1 MRNVVIPRDAWELDR
16 LPEHLTVT
24 FRVLDER
31 GREVARGT
39 DLEKLRHE
47 LAPKVREELATA
59 GEGIEATGLTTWSI
73 GRSDTAAR
81 DRRTP
86 WAARVTGYPGL
97 VDRGT
102 SVDVRVFPTAAER
115 DPAHRRGVRR
125 LLLLETPSPTRA
137 VTRGLDN
144 AARLALSRTPHGA
157 LDKLLDD
164 CVTASVDALITAA
177 GGPAWDEASYAK
189 LRAVTRAKLESTTA
203 RVLDSVRTVLTGW
216 HRVQARIGELTAPV
230 LADARR
236 DATRQVN
243 ALISPGFV
251 TAAGTARLGDLAR
264 YLQAVELRIDK
275 LRADP
280 ARDAQWTAEVKVVA
294 DEYAAD
300 VAALPAGVEPS
311 PELQE
316 IRWMIEELRVALY
329 AHPMR
334 TRYPVSVKRI
344 QKALDE
350 LRGSCRGSNASSM
363 SGVKLSVSL
372 SDADLAFLDEYA
384 RTHGIRSRSGVLHEA
399 LALLRERRLGADY
412 AAAWDEWAADSEN
425 VVWDQ
430 ASADGL
436 DAAR

>member
-1 MRNVVIPRDAWELDR
+1 VLTRLQAGSADGSAGAPREPLLDGLERELGRMRNVVIPRDAWELDR

-47 LAPKVREELATA
+47 LAPQVREELATA
-59 GEGIEATGLTTWSI
+59 GAGIEATRLTTWSI
-73 GRSDTAAR
+73 GSLPREIGV
-81 DRRTP
+81 RRGP
-86 WAARVTGYPGL
+86 HVVTGFPGL

-137 VTRGLDN
+137 VTRTLDN
-144 AARLALSRTPHGA
+144 AARLALSRTPHGS

-177 GGPAWDEASYAK
+177 GGPCWDEASYAK
-189 LRAVTRAKLESTTA
+189 LRAITRAKLESTTV
-203 RVLDSVRTVLTGW
+203 RVLDSVRAVLTVW
-216 HRVQARIGELTAPV
+216 HRVQARIAELTAPV
-230 LADARR
+230 LAAARR
-236 DATRQVN
+236 DLTAQVN
-243 ALISPGFV
+243 ALMKPGFV
-251 TAAGTARLGDLAR
+251 TVAGTARLGDLAR

-280 ARDAQWTAEVKVVA
+280 ARDAQWTAQVRVVA
-294 DEYAAD
+294 DEYAAEL
-300 VAALPAGVEPS
+300 AALPAGVEQP
-311 PELQE
+311 PGLQE

-344 QKALDE
+344 QKALD
-350 LRGSCRGSNASSM
+350 
-363 SGVKLSVSL
+363 
-372 SDADLAFLDEYA
+372 DLP
-384 RTHGIRSRSGVLHEA
+384 R
-399 LALLRERRLGADY
+399 
-412 AAAWDEWAADSEN
+412 
-425 VVWDQ
+425 
-430 ASADGL
+430 
-436 DAAR
+436 

>member
-1 MRNVVIPRDAWELDR
+1 MPVAALHQVDPTPFTWQVPGLREDLVTALIKTLPKQLRRLFAPAPDHARAVLARLQAGHGAAARRPGARAGPDAQRRRSRATPGSCDR
-16 LPEHLTVT
+16 LPDHLTVT

-59 GEGIEATGLTTWSI
+59 GADIEATGLTTWSI
-73 GRSDTAAR
+73 GTRNRTLPR
-81 DRRTP
+81 EIGVRRGP
-86 WAARVTGYPGL
+86 HVVTGYPGL

-125 LLLLETPSPTRA
+125 LLLLETPSPARA
-137 VTRGLDN
+137 VTRDLDN
-144 AARLALSRTPHGA
+144 AARLALSRTPHGS

-189 LRAVTRAKLESTTA
+189 LRAVTRAKLESTTV
-203 RVLDSVRTVLTGW
+203 RVLDAVRAVLTAW
-216 HRVQARIGELTAPV
+216 HRVQARIADLTAPV

-236 DATRQVN
+236 DITRQVN
-243 ALISPGFV
+243 ALIRPGFV

-280 ARDAQWTAEVKVVA
+280 ARDAQWTAEVRVVA
-294 DEYAAD
+294 DEYAAEL
-300 VAALPAGVEPS
+300 AALPAGVEPS

-350 LRGSCRGSNASSM
+350 LPR
-363 SGVKLSVSL
+363 
-372 SDADLAFLDEYA
+372 
-384 RTHGIRSRSGVLHEA
+384 
-399 LALLRERRLGADY
+399 
-412 AAAWDEWAADSEN
+412 
-425 VVWDQ
+425 
-430 ASADGL
+430 
-436 DAAR
+436 